1 MQSWYNAFCLLMLSS
16 QLYEKWVSVRER
28 NIKLLHE
35 TVTYIATTET
45 VTSITAIEIV
55 ICIMH
60 CRKYYL
66 HDCNKGSHLHSF
78 NKNCDPHI
86 CYICINA
93 AETSNCIIATKI
105 STSINVAEST
115 TNIVAIEPQKLHN
128 CNSRWHLHNCYRK
141 CQLHSSNRNFHL
153 QNSLKKLSLAEM
165 VSVRDPFSHN
175 EEI

>member
-1 MQSWYNAFCLLMLSS
+1 MLSS

-66 HDCNKGSHLHSF
+66 HDCNKA
-78 NKNCDPHI
+78 PT
-86 CYICINA
+86 CIVSIKIV
-93 AETSNCIIATKI
+93 THTFATF
-105 STSINVAEST
+105 A
-115 TNIVAIEPQKLHN
+115 
-128 CNSRWHLHNCYRK
+128 
-141 CQLHSSNRNFHL
+141 
-153 QNSLKKLSLAEM
+153 
-165 VSVRDPFSHN
+165 
-175 EEI
+175 